1 MTGSDL
7 TEAAYSSNY
16 RGMQHCTHSARPCLA
31 QFCLAV
37 FSALVF
43 SILGLSVPP
52 AWADP
57 GKQPSLVTV
66 PTEPDTFGIN
76 SPLGRVSYHAG
87 RGLRLGK
94 TGLTIGGFAIAEMER
109 LEDGERSGALEEF
122 NFLISYDPVPFAHLF
137 TELGIGSLAK
147 IERGRKGV
155 HSDPALEVERLF
167 LDLGNR
173 DALKL
178 RFGKYRTPI
187 GRWNLIPRDP
197 LLWTTSE
204 PVIVEEVFDETSTG
218 AMLHGSVFPQGG
230 ALSYSLYGTFLP
242 PLDAESDERP
252 VRRSAGAH
260 IE

>member
-1 MTGSDL
+1 MRPRSDM
-7 TEAAYSSNY
+7 N
-16 RGMQHCTHSARPCLA
+16 LA
-31 QFCLAV
+31 KASLQGVSLWIAWLV
-37 FSALVF
+37 FFALVVLSALN
-43 SILGLSVPP
+43 

-57 GKQPSLVTV
+57 AKQSSPATP
-66 PTEPDTFGIN
+66 PTELDTFGTN
-76 SPLGRVSYHAG
+76 TPLGRFSYHAG

-109 LEDGERSGALEEF
+109 LEDGERRGSLEEF

-137 TELGIGSLAK
+137 TELGIGSLAE
-147 IERGRKGV
+147 IERGRRGV
-155 HSDPALEVERLF
+155 HSNPGLEVERLF

-187 GRWNLIPRDP
+187 GRWNLVPRDP

-218 AMLHGSVFPQGG
+218 AMLHGSVFP
-230 ALSYSLYGTFLP
+230 
-242 PLDAESDERP
+242 
-252 VRRSAGAH
+252 
-260 IE
+260 